1 MIITKPTNKP
11 CSKFLHH
18 CVICLLFLLFTTV
31 STAQFNI
38 AGMKN
43 NGQVVYT
50 AKLTIHEPGQ
60 APYTESVQYNP
71 NKYYSFGT
79 TITTFETAVS
89 TMYKGQRQIIHP
101 NSALKLIKEK
111 YGIKAQTVKGTVDH
125 ILKDVKQNVGFYK
138 AGNGYTWAHAEGTQ
152 LRVQAAGH
160 SKKVNI
166 ETYEGQINIIDQ
178 VPVKINQTKT
188 TNIGGKKVGSELT
201 TTIRT
206 LKRAG
211 EAYSSG
217 QNSRAIVYQTYE
229 QAIDA
234 FVRDTYNKEQS
245 GTAYIE
251 ELAENY
257 SLIGE
262 LYMEIGQFEKA
273 IEPLGKAVE
282 FMAMSDP
289 EDIYII
295 DTSLYLSEAMIGTNV
310 AEYKNIGNNL
320 AVEIINI
327 LIAELNEYETE
338 YKYAVDYQDEDWA
351 WDICYDLVDIN
362 EYLGWAYELL
372 NDFDK
377 ADEFYAWAY
386 EYESRL

>member
-1 MIITKPTNKP
+1 MKTNQIKKPYCN
-11 CSKFLHH
+11 
-18 CVICLLFLLFTTV
+18 FLLQFFFWFFCFFT
-31 STAQFNI
+31 SISFAQFTI
-38 AGMKN
+38 AGMQY
-43 NGQVVYT
+43 NGQMVNQ

-60 APYTESVQYNP
+60 SPYTATVQYNP
-71 NKYYSFGT
+71 GKQYPFGT

-89 TMYKGQRQIIHP
+89 TIYKGQRQVIQP

-111 YGIKAQTVKGTVDH
+111 YGLKAQTVKGTVDH

-152 LRVQAAGH
+152 FRVQASGN

-166 ETYEGQINIIDQ
+166 ATAEGRVTIIDQ
-178 VPVKINQTKT
+178 VPVKINQAATV
-188 TNIGGKKVGSELT
+188 NIGGKKVGSTLNT
-201 TTIRT
+201 TVRT
-206 LKRAG
+206 TNTQG
-211 EAYSSG
+211 QSYSTG
-217 QNSRAIVYQTYE
+217 QSSKTFVYQTYE

-234 FVRDTYNKEQS
+234 FVRDTNYKEQT
-245 GTAYIE
+245 GTAYVE

-282 FMAMSDP
+282 YMAILDP

-295 DTSLYLSEAMIGTNV
+295 DTSLYLCEAMINTNV
-310 AEYKNIGNNL
+310 SEYINIGNNL

-327 LIAELNEYETE
+327 LIPELNEYITE
-338 YKYAVDYQDEDWA
+338 YKYF
-351 WDICYDLVDIN
+351 N
-362 EYLGWAYELL
+362 FYLTFSNKCQNQGIK
-372 NDFDK
+372 FK
-377 ADEFYAWAY
+377 
-386 EYESRL
+386 

>member
-1 MIITKPTNKP
+1 MKNHQINKP
-11 CSKFLHH
+11 YSKFLHH
-18 CVICLLFLLFTTV
+18 YFICFIFLLFSTV
-31 STAQFNI
+31 SSAQFII
-38 AGMKN
+38 AGMQN
-43 NGQVVYT
+43 NGQVVHI

-60 APYTESVQYNP
+60 APYTASVQYNP
-71 NKYYSFGT
+71 SKQYPFGT
-79 TITTFETAVS
+79 TITTFDTAVS
-89 TMYKGQRQIIHP
+89 TTYKGQRQIIHP
-101 NSALKLIKEK
+101 NSALKLIKEQ

-152 LRVQAAGH
+152 LRVQAAGQ

-166 ETYEGQINIIDQ
+166 ETYEGRINIIDQ
-178 VPVKINQTKT
+178 VPVKINQTAT
-188 TNIGGKKVGSELT
+188 TNIGGKKVGSELNT
-201 TTIRT
+201 TVRT
-206 LKRAG
+206 SKTAG
-211 EAYSSG
+211 QAYTSG
-217 QNSRAIVYQTYE
+217 QNSRTIVYQTYE
-229 QAIDA
+229 EAIDA

-245 GTAYIE
+245 GTAYVE

-289 EDIYII
+289 EDIYIL
-295 DTSLYLSEAMIGTNV
+295 DTSLYLCEAMISTNV
-310 AEYKNIGNNL
+310 PEYINIGNNL

-327 LIAELNEYETE
+327 LIPELNEYITE
-338 YKYAVDYQDEDWA
+338 YKYAQQYQDDDWA
-351 WDICYDLVDIN
+351 WDLCYDLVDIN

-372 NDFDK
+372 NNYDK
-377 ADEFYAWAY
+377 ADEFYDWADKY
-386 EYESRL
+386 ASRL

>member
-1 MIITKPTNKP
+1 MKTNQIKKPYCN
-11 CSKFLHH
+11 
-18 CVICLLFLLFTTV
+18 FLLQFFFWFFCFFT
-31 STAQFNI
+31 SISFAQFTI
-38 AGMKN
+38 AGMQY
-43 NGQVVYT
+43 NGQMVNQ

-60 APYTESVQYNP
+60 SPYTATVQYNP
-71 NKYYSFGT
+71 GKQYPFGT

-89 TMYKGQRQIIHP
+89 TIYKGQRQVIQP

-111 YGIKAQTVKGTVDH
+111 YGLKAQTVKGTVDH

-152 LRVQAAGH
+152 FRVQASGN

-166 ETYEGQINIIDQ
+166 ATAEGRVTIIDQ
-178 VPVKINQTKT
+178 VPVKINQAATV
-188 TNIGGKKVGSELT
+188 NIGGKKVGSTLNT
-201 TTIRT
+201 TVRT
-206 LKRAG
+206 TNTQG
-211 EAYSSG
+211 QSYSTG
-217 QNSRAIVYQTYE
+217 QSSKTFVYQTYE

-234 FVRDTYNKEQS
+234 FVRDTNYKEQT
-245 GTAYIE
+245 GTAYVE

-282 FMAMSDP
+282 YMAILDP

-295 DTSLYLSEAMIGTNV
+295 DTSLYLCEAMINTNV
-310 AEYKNIGNNL
+310 SEYINIGNNL

-327 LIAELNEYETE
+327 LIPELNEYITE
-338 YKYAVDYQDEDWA
+338 YKYALEYEDDDWA
-351 WDICYDLVDIN
+351 WDLCYDLVDIN

-372 NDFDK
+372 ENYDK
-377 ADEFYAWAY
+377 ADEFYAWAD
-386 EYESRL
+386 EYDSRL